1 MNIMTEEQLLTY
13 DIIRDLC
20 VRDEVTAREAYA
32 DLQDSFIDIDDLY
45 EIEDVLMDDFGLE
58 PDYVL
63 DVVSLFF
70 VTR

>member
-1 MNIMTEEQLLTY
+1 MDIMTEEQLLTY

-32 DLQDSFIDIDDLY
+32 DLQDSFIDIVDLY

-63 DVVSLFF
+63 DVVSLFLC
-70 VTR
+70 

>member
-1 MNIMTEEQLLTY
+1 MDIMTEEQLLKY

-20 VRDEVTAREAYA
+20 VRDKITAREAYA

>member
-1 MNIMTEEQLLTY
+1 MDIMTEEQLLKY

-20 VRDEVTAREAYA
+20 VRDEITAREAYA
-32 DLQDSFIDIDDLY
+32 ELQDSFIDIDYLY

-70 VTR
+70 VNR

>member
-1 MNIMTEEQLLTY
+1 MTEEQLLKY

-20 VRDEVTAREAYA
+20 VRDEITAREAYA
-32 DLQDSFIDIDDLY
+32 ELQDSFIDIDYLY

-70 VTR
+70 C

>member
-1 MNIMTEEQLLTY
+1 MDIMTEEQLLKY

-20 VRDEVTAREAYA
+20 VRDEITAREAYA
-32 DLQDSFIDIDDLY
+32 YLQDSFIDIVDLY

-70 VTR
+70 VNR

>member
-1 MNIMTEEQLLTY
+1 MTEEQLLKY

-32 DLQDSFIDIDDLY
+32 DLQDSFIYIDDLY